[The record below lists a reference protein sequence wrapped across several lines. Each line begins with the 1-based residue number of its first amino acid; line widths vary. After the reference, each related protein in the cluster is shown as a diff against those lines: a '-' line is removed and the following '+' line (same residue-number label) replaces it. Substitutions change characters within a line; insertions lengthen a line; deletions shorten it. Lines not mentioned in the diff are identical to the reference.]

1 MPAVNSKPE
10 NGTMQL
16 TKKQKSALQ
25 QLRNLVFLNLF
36 SWLMMIPAR
45 PEMVLRITN
54 NNPVQ
59 TSQILGLMTAGAGL
73 FEFLSTQ
80 VFGRVSDKIG

>member
-10 NGTMQL
+10 NGTTQL

-59 TSQILGLMTAGAGL
+59 TSQNSFAPIFNNFPLLKL
-73 FEFLSTQ
+73 IN
-80 VFGRVSDKIG
+80 R